1 MIIYFAL
8 VRGLVQEMNTVLDK
22 DKQPE
27 MMDKFSKG
35 IFTLRDMYEQF
46 QVRYLI
52 CCSFRLRNND

>member
-1 MIIYFAL
+1 ME
-8 VRGLVQEMNTVLDK
+8 EMKTIVDM

-46 QVRYLI
+46 QVRQYYLKYTY
-52 CCSFRLRNND
+52 R

>member
-1 MIIYFAL
+1 ME
-8 VRGLVQEMNTVLDK
+8 EMKTIVDM

-46 QVRYLI
+46 QVR
-52 CCSFRLRNND
+52 

>member
-1 MIIYFAL
+1 MSA

-27 MMDKFSKG
+27 MMDKFNKG

-46 QVRYLI
+46 QVRICGLSSVYGLI
-52 CCSFRLRNND
+52 FILNA